1 MQDILEIGLK
11 LLIGFICLLIFLNV
25 TGKTQLSQMS
35 PVDLI
40 GNLVL
45 GAIIGGIIYNPDI
58 RIPQFLIVILLWSAM
73 MTVARFLKMRN
84 LDVRR
89 IVAGEVI
96 PLVVNRKFIVKNFK
110 QTNLDI
116 SDFTTMLRMRG
127 IFSLRDL
134 KYAQLEPSGQLTV
147 IKSDGADLPVV
158 VISNGQVIT
167 DNLKFIDKDE
177 QWLTDLLKEKNISRN
192 DIFGA
197 EWSERGLFVVPKNHE
212 T

>member
-96 PLVVNRKFIVKNFK
+96 PLVVNRKFIVKNFN